1 MGGEGSCLIN
11 FAELSL
17 FLDSYDDFGTRC
29 TNACVCVSLMLFCFG
44 VCERDRD
51 RER

>member
-17 FLDSYDDFGTRC
+17 FLDSYDDVGTRC
-29 TNACVCVSLMLFCFG
+29 TNACVSPMLFCFG

>member
-17 FLDSYDDFGTRC
+17 FLDSYDDVGTRC
-29 TNACVCVSLMLFCFG
+29 TNACVCVVNVVLFLC
-44 VCERDRD
+44 V
-51 RER
+51 